1 MQYDEGQLWISTL
14 NTIKCYRV
22 RYNGTVTEDRRKRL
36 QLNEDDVSRFV
47 VKNNKAVSGCRCAY
61 IFRLLENFTVINLKF
76 KQKPNHIVICPKVEN
91 GMDNTVVPGHEKTL
105 SLVLKS

>member
-1 MQYDEGQLWISTL
+1 MAHLEIVTEFFHLYRQLPWMQYDEGQLWISTL

-47 VKNNKAVSGCRCAY
+47 VKNNKAVSGCRYVTICY
-61 IFRLLENFTVINLKF
+61 IL
-76 KQKPNHIVICPKVEN
+76 
-91 GMDNTVVPGHEKTL
+91 
-105 SLVLKS
+105 